1 MKFKN
6 TWVRKF
12 SMVILALLLFQQFG
26 CGTILYPERRGQ
38 QSGRI
43 DVGVAVLDGIG
54 LLFFIIPGVIAFA
67 VDFSTGAIFL
77 PGGRRSSLP
86 EKAVNVVQVSPS
98 ELRQENKIKEIV
110 AREGLLK
117 ADIDLAKADIIA
129 LDRPEQV
136 VALLAVCKQTGYQV
150 P

>member
-1 MKFKN
+1 MKSRNYIRF
-6 TWVRKF
+6 F
-12 SMVILALLLFQQFG
+12 SRLILGILLIQQLG

-38 QSGRI
+38 QGGRI
-43 DVGVAVLDGIG
+43 DAGVAVLDGIG

-98 ELRQENKIKEIV
+98 ELRQENRIGEIL
-110 AREGLLK
+110 AGEGLLK
-117 ADIDLAKADIIA
+117 ADIDLQKADIIA

-136 VALLAVCKQTGYQV
+136 VALLTVCKQTGYQV